1 MRSRPSPELPESA
14 KGANRSLVS
23 LLRMAWVEYERDR
36 GRYLAAAIVYYAM
49 VSLIPLCLL
58 LLATLGLLLRVS
70 SIAAAM
76 QEQMLLRIE
85 ASFGSQLREVIGQL
99 LNTLKRESIVASAIS
114 LIGLVLTASI
124 LFHHLRMTFRVIW
137 KYQPPLIAG
146 PVRVVVRE
154 TILEKLISFVMVLS
168 AGILLFVALVLVSVT
183 QWLNRLLGRLSLPSQ
198 TGWLLTALTSLI
210 IAAITFAPLLK
221 FMPPVRL
228 RWRDIWLAVL
238 LCSFAWVVTT
248 ELLALYAAF
257 FGSSHSAY
265 GVVGG
270 ILALMLSMNIVSQFL
285 FYGAELCKVKATGKR
300 VAH

>member
-1 MRSRPSPELPESA
+1 
-14 KGANRSLVS
+14 
-23 LLRMAWVEYERDR
+23 MAWVEYERDR

-85 ASFGSQLREVIGQL
+85 ASFGSQLRDTIGQL
-99 LNTLKRESIVASAIS
+99 LNTLKRESVVASAIS
-114 LIGLVLTASI
+114 LLGLMLTASI

-228 RWRDIWLAVL
+228 RWRDIWFAVL

-257 FGSSHSAY
+257 FGSGHSAY

-270 ILALMLSMNIVSQFL
+270 ILALMVSMNIVSQVL

>member
-1 MRSRPSPELPESA
+1 MRSTPSPDLPESA
-14 KGANRSLVS
+14 KGVNRSLVS

-257 FGSSHSAY
+257 FGSGHSAY

-270 ILALMLSMNIVSQFL
+270 ILALMVSMNIVSQVL